1 MIKITRPDENEYPEY
16 FGSYISKISGDDLFK
31 IFDDAHGQMTRVVV
45 SLPEEKLNYRYAEG
59 KWSIKEIIGH
69 LIDTER
75 VMSYRALRFARFDNT
90 PLMGF
95 EENDW
100 AKVSNASARI
110 FDDLIDEFN
119 LVRAS
124 TIMLFKS
131 FDEKMISSSGEAN
144 KKQMSVRA
152 IGYMIAGH
160 ELHHLS
166 VIKERYL

>member
-1 MIKITRPDENEYPEY
+1 MNILSISGN
-16 FGSYISKISGDDLFK
+16 YISKISGDDLFK
-31 IFDDAHGQMTRVVV
+31 IFDDAYGQMTSLIV
-45 SLPEEKLNYRYAEG
+45 SLPDEKLNYRYAEG

-75 VMSYRALRFARFDNT
+75 VMSYRALRFARFDST

-100 AKVSNASARI
+100 AKVSNASARSSN
-110 FDDLIDEFN
+110 DLTDEFN